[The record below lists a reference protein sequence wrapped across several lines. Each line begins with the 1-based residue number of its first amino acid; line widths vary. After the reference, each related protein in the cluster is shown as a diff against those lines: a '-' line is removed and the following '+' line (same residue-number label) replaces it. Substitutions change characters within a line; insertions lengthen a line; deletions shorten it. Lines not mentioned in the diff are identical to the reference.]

1 MITPVVGFTDTV
13 PFVGPPI
20 TATEPGFKVVSMS
33 LSLFRTEIASG
44 LSSIVV
50 TLSFTAFGA
59 SFLGVTVIGTITV
72 SQAPAWSQTIT
83 QSVS

>member
-1 MITPVVGFTDTV
+1 MITPVVGFTAMV

-44 LSSIVV
+44 LSSTVV
-50 TLSFTAFGA
+50 TESFTAFGVQFVCVIVTIATEVQILA
-59 SFLGVTVIGTITV
+59 SVTVTE
-72 SQAPAWSQTIT
+72 
-83 QSVS
+83 